1 MRVVVLSQHYPPES
15 GGAQNRLH
23 SLVGA
28 LVEKGHDVVVITA
41 VPNHPDGVV
50 QPAYRGRA
58 RFVEMRDGARVVYVW
73 VFTSSTGGALARV
86 VAYGS
91 YVATSFV
98 ASLSERGPVD
108 VVLGSS
114 PPLTVGIAAWLVS
127 RTKRAPFVFDVRD
140 LWPDVAIAM
149 GEIRGRSAIRLTR
162 GIERF
167 IYRRAAAITA
177 VTNAF
182 VEVIAGRT
190 DNRKTVMLVRNG
202 SSLVGMGIEGRAL
215 AFRQEA
221 APDGELLVG
230 YVGQLGHAQSLDHV
244 LDAAE
249 LLRDDGVPCH
259 FVFVGSG
266 PREARLRQ
274 QVERRGLTNVSMIGR
289 VPQSEAVAWM
299 QACDVLLA
307 SLGSDPVYESF
318 VPSKIY
324 DAMALGR
331 PVLLSVPGESR
342 SIVEDAGAGWYYEPG
357 DAHSLAAVVQSLIE
371 HPDFIPAAGEA
382 GRVYA
387 ARNVDRA
394 EQGAR
399 LERLLVAIA
408 QSQSEGR

>member
-1 MRVVVLSQHYPPES
+1 MRVIVLSQHYPPES
-15 GGAQNRLH
+15 GGAQNRIH
-23 SLVGA
+23 SLVAA
-28 LVEKGHDVVVITA
+28 LISGGHDVVVITA

-50 QPAYRGRA
+50 HSGYRGRA

-73 VFTSSTGGALARV
+73 MFTSSTGGALSRV
-86 VAYGS
+86 VGYGS
-91 YVATSFV
+91 YVAMSFV

-114 PPLTVGIAAWLVS
+114 PPLTVGIAAWLVA
-127 RTKRAPFVFDVRD
+127 RTKRAPYVFDVRD

-149 GEIRGRSAIRLTR
+149 GELRGRFAIRLTR

-177 VTNAF
+177 VTKAF
-182 VEVIAGRT
+182 VDVIAGRT
-190 DNRKTVMLVRNG
+190 DRRKTVMLVRNG
-202 SSLVGMGIEGRAL
+202 SSLVGVASENRAVPL
-215 AFRQEA
+215 RQEVA
-221 APDGELLVG
+221 SDGELLVG
-230 YVGQLGHAQSLDHV
+230 YVGQLGLAQSLDHV

-249 LLRDDGVPCH
+249 TLQDDDVACH

-266 PREARLRQ
+266 PREAHLRQ
-274 QVERRGLTNVSMIGR
+274 EVERRGMRNVSMIGR
-289 VPQSEAVAWM
+289 VPQGEAVAWM

-307 SLGSDPVYESF
+307 TLAPDPVYESF

-357 DAHSLAAVVQSLIE
+357 DAHSLVDLVRSLVD
-371 HPDFIPAAGEA
+371 HPDVIPPAGEA
-382 GRVYA
+382 GRRYA

-394 EQGAR
+394 EQGER
-399 LERLLVAIA
+399 MERLLVEVA
-408 QSQSEGR
+408 QSHSERG